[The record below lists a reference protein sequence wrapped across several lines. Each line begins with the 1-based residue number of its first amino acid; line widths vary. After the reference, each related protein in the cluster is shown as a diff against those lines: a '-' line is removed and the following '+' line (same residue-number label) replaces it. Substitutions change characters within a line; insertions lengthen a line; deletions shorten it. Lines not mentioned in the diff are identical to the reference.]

1 METWIKQ
8 SLPLSAEGHILLE
21 TFPNGATIICP
32 VATFVEMTASI
43 TTIPPTHAALSA
55 LPIAGKGGWQKYFDE
70 WKTKGIIT

>member
-1 METWIKQ
+1 MEEWVQKT
-8 SLPLSAEGHILLE
+8 LPRSPEGHILLE
-21 TFPNGATIICP
+21 TFPDGATIVCP
-32 VATFVEMTASI
+32 VATFVAMTTGI